1 MNKLCVYL
9 PCYNEAENIDALV
22 LEWLAEADALRDAG
36 FALEIV
42 PVDDKSTDE
51 TLSII
56 RALEKA
62 HPEVRVIA
70 HEENKNLGG
79 VLDTSVR
86 DFLGRCVSG
95 DLMCVMDGDN
105 THKPEYVHSMIAALE
120 KPADCV
126 IASRYQQGAQTNGV
140 PGVRLFLSGGAKVY
154 YSLVLRVP
162 GVRDYTCG
170 YRVYTYDILKRAA
183 ERYGDGLITQRT
195 FSCMME
201 LLYKLHRCG
210 CRFAE
215 VPFVLRYDDKKGSS
229 KMSVL
234 RTVKD
239 SMVTA
244 LRLRLTRDP

>member
-1 MNKLCVYL
+1 MNKICVYL
-9 PCYNEAENIDALV
+9 PCYNEAENIEDLV
-22 LEWLAEADALRDAG
+22 LEWLAEAEALCRSG
-36 FALEIV
+36 FELEIV

-56 RALEKA
+56 HHLEQA
-62 HPEVRVIA
+62 HDAVRVIA
-70 HEENKNLGG
+70 HAENQNLGG

-86 DFLGRCVSG
+86 DFLRHAGSG

-105 THKPEYVHSMIAALE
+105 THKPQYVHSMIAALKE
-120 KPADCV
+120 PVGCV

-140 PGVRLFLSGGAKVY
+140 PGIRLFLSDGARVY
-154 YSLVLRVP
+154 YSLVLHVP

-170 YRVYTYDILKRAA
+170 YRLYTYDILARAA
-183 ERYGDGLITQRT
+183 EQYGEKLITQHT

-210 CRFAE
+210 CKFAE
-215 VPFVLRYDDKKGSS
+215 VPFILRYDDKKGSS

-234 RTVKD
+234 RTMKD

-244 LRLRLTRDP
+244 LRLRLARH

>member
-1 MNKLCVYL
+1 MNKICVYL
-9 PCYNEAENIDALV
+9 PCYNEADNIEALV
-22 LEWLAEADALRDAG
+22 SEWLAQAAALRGSG
-36 FALEIV
+36 FELEIT
-42 PVDDKSTDE
+42 PVDDKSTDQ

-56 RALEKA
+56 RRLEQE
-62 HPEVRVIA
+62 HNEVRVIA
-70 HEENKNLGG
+70 HSENQNLGG
-79 VLDTSVR
+79 ALDTSIR
-86 DFLGRCVSG
+86 DFLSRFGSG

-105 THKPEYVHSMIAALE
+105 THKPQYVHSMIDALKAPVE
-120 KPADCV
+120 CV

-140 PGVRLFLSGGAKVY
+140 PGVRLLLSDGARLY
-154 YSLVLRVP
+154 YSLVLHVP
-162 GVRDYTCG
+162 NVRDYTCG
-170 YRVYTYDILKRAA
+170 YRLYTYDVLARAA
-183 ERYGDGLITQRT
+183 ERYGEKLITQHT

-244 LRLRLTRDP
+244 LRLRLTRH